1 VTSASRE
8 TFDPDHVRDIVPG
21 FHWGVKHRGF
31 IFLAGQVGLDK
42 NLEVVD
48 GLEAQTRQALEN
60 IREVLALAG
69 SGPADI
75 IQLMIFYK
83 HTPGLV
89 LSDAVQEFVQV
100 KNDVLPG
107 SAPVGFACSVHELL
121 DPAFLVEV
129 QAVAVTDE

>member
-1 VTSASRE
+1 MPRTVPPLPGIPASRLP
-8 TFDPDHVRDIVPG
+8 FSRIVEANG
-21 FHWGVKHRGF
+21 FV
-31 IFLAGQVGLDK
+31 FLAGQVGLDK
-42 NLEVVD
+42 DLKIVD

-60 IREVLALAG
+60 IKEVLALAG
-69 SGPADI
+69 SSPADI

-89 LSDAVQEFVQV
+89 LNDAVQEFVQI

>member
-1 VTSASRE
+1 MTATSRQ

-31 IFLAGQVGLDK
+31 VFLAGQVGLDK
-42 NLEVVD
+42 DLKVVD

-60 IREVLALAG
+60 IKEVLALAG
-69 SGPADI
+69 SGPGDI

-89 LSDAVQEFVQV
+89 LNDAVQEFVHI
-100 KNDVLPG
+100 KNDVLPR

>member
-1 VTSASRE
+1 MTSAPRE
-8 TFDPDHVRDIVPG
+8 TFDPEHVRDIVPG
-21 FHWGVKHRGF
+21 FHWGVKHRGI

-42 NLEVVD
+42 TLNVVD
-48 GLEAQTRQALEN
+48 GLENQTRQALEN
-60 IREVLALAG
+60 IKDVLDLAG

-89 LSDAVQEFVQV
+89 LNNAVQDFVRI
-100 KNDVLPG
+100 KNEVLPG